1 MNKKYPTVEELY
13 AERARQD
20 AESMQ
25 RWPQGY
31 YWVYTL
37 NAKGERCGDPMIAE
51 HNEFNY
57 WFVAG
62 VDGSMFGSM
71 IEVVSTRL
79 EPPCK

>member
-1 MNKKYPTVEELY
+1 MNKKYPTAEERN
-13 AERARQD
+13 AERERRD
-20 AESMQ
+20 AEEMKKY
-25 RWPQGY
+25 PEGY

-37 NAKGERCGDPMIAE
+37 NAKGERCGPPMIAE
-51 HNEFNY
+51 HSEFNY

-62 VDGSMFGSM
+62 LDGSM